1 MNQRAL
7 VLAELDAM
15 SEPLVAEV
23 LDFCLFLKTRRR
35 SVTDEALLSEAVLAR
50 DWLTPEEDEA
60 WSTL

>member
-7 VLAELDAM
+7 VVAELDAM

-23 LDFCLFLKTRRR
+23 LDFCLFLKTRHRPI
-35 SVTDEALLSEAVLAR
+35 SDEVILTEAVLAR